1 MSYSE
6 PTSDLHRTD
15 AAPGDQRLD
24 RAEIAEG
31 IKSYLVGLGLS
42 ILLTVMS
49 FFISGTTLVWGPSIP
64 VALVVLAIAQMG
76 VHLVFFLH
84 ITTAPDN
91 VNNVLALAFGV
102 LIVLLVL
109 AGSLWIM
116 AHLNYNMKPMD
127 QMMQMQLERGP
138 GARAITARGVVGPAT
153 AASVGA
159 RVSGVTQ
166 AIHCNASMR
175 VKAGQLC
182 AKIDPCPDQHVSIRL
197 SALANHKG
205 PAPSAN
211 RAHSNPSRRSPTA
224 PSHSVHKP
232 TRRFGVA
239 MAVKLL

>member
-15 AAPGDQRLD
+15 TAPGDQRLD

-49 FFISGTTLVWGPSIP
+49 FFISDTTLVWGPSIP

-91 VNNVLALAFGV
+91 VNNVMALAFGV
-102 LIVLLVL
+102 LIVLLL
-109 AGSLWIM
+109 LTGSLWIM
-116 AHLNYNMKPMD
+116 AHLNDHMKSMD
-127 QMMQMQLERGP
+127 QMTQMQPERGP
-138 GARAITARGVVGPAT
+138 GARALTAIGVVGPAA

-159 RVSGVTQ
+159 PQ
-166 AIHCNASMR
+166 A
-175 VKAGQLC
+175 G
-182 AKIDPCPDQHVSIRL
+182 
-197 SALANHKG
+197 
-205 PAPSAN
+205 
-211 RAHSNPSRRSPTA
+211 
-224 PSHSVHKP
+224 SVLDVG
-232 TRRFGVA
+232 R
-239 MAVKLL
+239 